1 MFINLNALIYLMNMV
16 NINQLT
22 MLIRVNGTPSLTKP
36 VKVKTGGGVPSRFLS
51 RFDCH
56 RL

>member
-1 MFINLNALIYLMNMV
+1 MLIYLMNIV

-36 VKVKTGGGVPSRFLS
+36 VNVKTGGGVPS
-51 RFDCH
+51 
-56 RL
+56 